1 MKATIGQKVYIKELN
16 EYGTVESLNENGQAK
31 TIKVG
36 ARIIKAIDYI
46 IQNASTIVTVIKFLR
61 SLLKK

>member
-36 ARIIKAIDYI
+36 DRIIKAIDYI

-61 SLLKK
+61 SLFKK